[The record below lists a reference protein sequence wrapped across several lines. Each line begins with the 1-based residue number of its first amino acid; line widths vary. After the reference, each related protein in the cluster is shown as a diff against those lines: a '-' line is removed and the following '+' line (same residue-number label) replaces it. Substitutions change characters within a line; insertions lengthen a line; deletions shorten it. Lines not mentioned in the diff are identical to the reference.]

1 MMIVDY
7 AYFTGSYLGE
17 GVAESD
23 FPRLEM
29 RSEDAL
35 NDLTRGQL
43 DNFDSF
49 DSDIQTLVKKAICA
63 QIEYYENYTTEVG
76 FSESEKGFTVGKV
89 SVTSGQAEG
98 EKTFI
103 SPRAIGYLER
113 AGLLLRVVGVC

>member
-1 MMIVDY
+1 MTIVDY
-7 AYFTGSYLGE
+7 TYFTGTYLGE

-43 DNFDSF
+43 DMFSSF
-49 DSDIQTLVKKAICA
+49 DSDTQTLVKKAVCA
-63 QIEYYENYTTEVG
+63 QIEYYQNYTTEVG
-76 FSESEKGFTVGKV
+76 FSEGEKGFTVGKV
-89 SVTSGQAEG
+89 SVTSGYTEG

-103 SPRAIGYLER
+103 SPRAYGYLER

>member
-7 AYFTGSYLGE
+7 AYFTDTYLGE

-63 QIEYYENYTTEVG
+63 QIEYYDNYTTEVG
-76 FSESEKGFTVGKV
+76 FLESEKGFTVGKV